1 MPNGLAVFSVAFGSS
16 LSHMVLKCQTVPEC
30 GPPRKRLEREG
41 TLQIQGLRK
50 LFVVWLS
57 VHYCYFNGP
66 LLIVVYLPLLGE
78 PPSTLAHTQYVSVT
92 ASTKPL
98 KGVCTPVGCGHGK
111 DQESSL
117 MFLSV
122 SSPLS
127 YILSIVLAEGLT
139 QHTKKFSVSV

>member
-1 MPNGLAVFSVAFGSS
+1 M
-16 LSHMVLKCQTVPEC
+16 LKCQTVPEC
-30 GPPRKRLEREG
+30 GPLLKRLDREG
-41 TLQIQGLRK
+41 TLQIQGPRK

-57 VHYCYFNGP
+57 AHHCYFNG
-66 LLIVVYLPLLGE
+66 LLFRRAELIVVYLPLLGE

-98 KGVCTPVGCGHGK
+98 KGVCTPLGCGHGK

-139 QHTKKFSVSV
+139 QHTKKFSVFV

>member
-1 MPNGLAVFSVAFGSS
+1 MWATAEEAGERRHTSDTRSAEAVRCLVSA
-16 LSHMVLKCQTVPEC
+16 H
-30 GPPRKRLEREG
+30 
-41 TLQIQGLRK
+41 
-50 LFVVWLS
+50 
-57 VHYCYFNGP
+57 HCYFNGP